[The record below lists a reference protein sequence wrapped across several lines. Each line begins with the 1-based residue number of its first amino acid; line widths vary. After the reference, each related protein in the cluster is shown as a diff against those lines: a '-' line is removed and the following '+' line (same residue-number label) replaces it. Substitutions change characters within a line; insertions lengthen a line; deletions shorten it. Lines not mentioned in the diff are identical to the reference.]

1 MLSPGTESATV
12 GRKSGADNGPMSKSI
27 LFLSALIALPVALL
41 ALVLSGR
48 RPRRADPLVK
58 DEAQPTPAPAPAPV
72 VPSIPATGASQAP
85 EVAARLHELAFGV
98 PLRPP
103 ADEPAHREVAAAV
116 DLSLS
121 GPVLRPEYAPR
132 RPLHLPK
139 LVQAVND
146 DKVSRR
152 ELAVLIAEDP
162 ALTGNLLRLANS
174 AFYRVNAQP
183 VESIDRAVTLLGTA
197 GIRTLMAAA
206 LLQPVFRTSSEEF
219 RRFPDITWQHTQ
231 YAASAAEA
239 YAAILADED
248 PFAAQLLALLHGLGT
263 ILVFRAAM
271 DEYARHGVPADAA
284 TVAALIERHAAHV
297 ASRVAHD
304 WELSS
309 RILTALEDQS
319 GYMQSG
325 NNTALGRALRF
336 GRHCG
341 AAAVLRHAK
350 LLDDEGGRAALA
362 ACGFGGPDCE
372 RIWARL
378 AKQVAADGSS
388 AE

>member
-85 EVAARLHELAFGV
+85 EVASRLHELAFGV

-116 DLSLS
+116 DLLLS
-121 GPVLRPEYAPR
+121 GPVLKPEYAPR

-146 DKVSRR
+146 ENVSRR
-152 ELAVLIAEDP
+152 ELAVLIAQDP
-162 ALTGNLLRLANS
+162 ALAGNLLRLANS
-174 AFYRVNAQP
+174 AFYRVNSQP
-183 VESIDRAVTLLGTA
+183 VESIDRAVILLGTS
-197 GIRTLMAAA
+197 GIRRLMAAA
-206 LLQPVFRTSSEEF
+206 PLQPVFRTASGEF
-219 RRFPDITWQHTQ
+219 QRFPDVTWEHTQ
-231 YAASAAEA
+231 YSANAAEA

-248 PFAAQLLALLHGLGT
+248 PFAAQLLVLLYGLGI

-271 DEYARHGVPADAA
+271 DEYARHRVAPDAA

-297 ASRVAHD
+297 AGRVAHD

-319 GYMQSG
+319 DYMPSQTA
-325 NNTALGRALRF
+325 TALGKALRF
-336 GRHCG
+336 GRYCG
-341 AAAVLRHAK
+341 ALAVLRHAG
-350 LLDDEGGRAALA
+350 LLDEDGGKAALVA
-362 ACGFGGPDCE
+362 HGFGGP
-372 RIWARL
+372 
-378 AKQVAADGSS
+378 
-388 AE
+388 